1 MSLTEEAISSLS
13 PEEIKLALFW
23 KSVCVLRENL
33 VLSTLIKNLPKEIKL
48 TESDFFQKGDLLLKV
63 NDSSL
68 DGLTHSQVT

>member
-1 MSLTEEAISSLS
+1 MSLTEKAVSSLS
-13 PEEIKLALFW
+13 PEEIKLALFL
-23 KSVCVLRENL
+23 KSVCVLREYL
-33 VLSTLIKNLPKEIKL
+33 VLSTLIKNLPKQIKL